1 MAVPRPMI
9 TIAGAA
15 LICAA
20 PALAQTPA
28 VTQSQKAAFRIE
40 TVARGLEHPWG
51 FDFLPDGRMI
61 VSERA
66 GRMRVVSTDGQ
77 LSPPLA
83 GLPRMLVAGQG
94 GLLDIAIDPNFATTR
109 RIFFTFAQPRENG
122 RNATAVGR
130 AQLNSAGTALEA
142 TTVLF
147 QQNPPHDTNMHF
159 GSRIVFDRSGAMF
172 VTLGDRYSARNEA
185 QNPANHIGKIVRMTV
200 DGAPAPGNPGV
211 RAGANWAPHVWS
223 IGHRNVQGAA
233 LHPQTGQLWTAE
245 HGARGGDEINIPEAG
260 KNYGWPVITY
270 GVDYS
275 GVKIGEGTHKAGME
289 QPVYYWDPSIAPSGM
304 MFYTG
309 EAFPA
314 WRGNVFVGALAGSV
328 LARLEINGNAVTSEE
343 RLLRDLR
350 ERIRAVKQGP
360 DGLIYLITDSNDG
373 RILRL
378 RPAT

>member
-1 MAVPRPMI
+1 MRLRQVI

-15 LICAA
+15 LICAT

-61 VSERA
+61 VTERA
-66 GRMRVVSTDGQ
+66 GRMRVVSADGQ

-83 GLPRMLVAGQG
+83 GLPRLLVAGQG
-94 GLLDIAIDPNFATTR
+94 GLLDIAIDPAFATTR

-142 TTVLF
+142 TTVIF

-159 GSRIVFDRSGAMF
+159 GSRIVFDRSGALY
-172 VTLGDRYSARNEA
+172 VALGDRYSARNEA
-185 QNPANHIGKIVRMTV
+185 QNPANHIGKIVRMTA

-211 RAGANWAPHVWS
+211 STGANWAPHVWS

-233 LHPQTGQLWTAE
+233 LNPQTGQLWTAE

-289 QPVYYWDPSIAPSGM
+289 QPVYYWDPSIAPSGL

-309 EAFPA
+309 DAFPA